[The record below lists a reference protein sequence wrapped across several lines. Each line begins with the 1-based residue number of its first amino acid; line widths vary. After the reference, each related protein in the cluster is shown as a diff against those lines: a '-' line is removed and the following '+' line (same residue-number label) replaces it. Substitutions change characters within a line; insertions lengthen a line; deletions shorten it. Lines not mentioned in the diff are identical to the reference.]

1 MKKTS
6 SLPFD
11 PADLAKEASLLPP
24 LPEDN
29 QDEFSELR
37 IMLIGI
43 EEEDLLDVLTNHE
56 ITAETIPFVTEK
68 DLKRMN
74 IANASEIS
82 KKLEVF
88 REEKHRELSEN
99 KKLLFGEFST
109 TFTES
114 DKNII
119 AANSTEHLK
128 YLAGTVTMISFRMK
142 TRSAKNKTK
151 ATLAPK
157 DKNRP
162 ARKTA
167 KTALPNPAAPPLR
180 LTRRTAKNMKLN
192 QGSQN
197 EMKTKR
203 KPMKKT
209 MDENAPAIIEI
220 PSPSEENKNPLVSDL
235 DKAECSAAEILQS
248 ANNNDKDES
257 RQSSWIEPPSIF
269 PNDVWE
275 FLADD
280 FEFPNP
286 QL

>member
-1 MKKTS
+1 MKLIFSMEKLS

-24 LPEDN
+24 LPEDT

-56 ITAETIPFVTEK
+56 ITAETIPFVTET

-99 KKLLFGEFST
+99 EKLLFGEFST

-114 DKNII
+114 DKNKI

-128 YLAGTVTMISFRMK
+128 YLAGVTQFI
-142 TRSAKNKTK
+142 
-151 ATLAPK
+151 
-157 DKNRP
+157 
-162 ARKTA
+162 
-167 KTALPNPAAPPLR
+167 
-180 LTRRTAKNMKLN
+180 
-192 QGSQN
+192 
-197 EMKTKR
+197 KR
-203 KPMKKT
+203 KIRGSEGKEGILESDKT
-209 MDENAPAIIEI
+209 QFDEPACKIFDRLLDEIEN
-220 PSPSEENKNPLVSDL
+220 EL
-235 DKAECSAAEILQS
+235 DQ
-248 ANNNDKDES
+248 
-257 RQSSWIEPPSIF
+257 F
-269 PNDVWE
+269 
-275 FLADD
+275 
-280 FEFPNP
+280 
-286 QL
+286 